1 VTTVAEHA
9 VLSTPF
15 ERLGNVSSWRT
26 FTNEIHHRNALH
38 ATGASEDSLHA
49 RGITELAEQ
58 VVESGY
64 LEALIS
70 CNPNALGDALAVL
83 YHLASQARLDD
94 GVARSWRRHAQ
105 HALPFCTE
113 LVPPDALLLNA
124 YRGALGHGGADPE
137 PELRALAVMEPL
149 WAFRHHVNASQTDD
163 FCKVVV
169 AFAVAGWSDEPAAAR
184 CAAQLPALRDA
195 LLGAAAANG
204 EALDVARLACL
215 PPALVGHPPR
225 ALTAMMGDDPQLEP
239 LRVLAQHVNKGN
251 LTC

>member
-1 VTTVAEHA
+1 MTPVAEHA
-9 VLSTPF
+9 VLPTPF
-15 ERLGNVSSWRT
+15 ERLSDVASWRT

-38 ATGASEDSLHA
+38 ATGACEGGAHA
-49 RGITELAEQ
+49 RSITELAEQ

-64 LEALIS
+64 LESLIS

-113 LVPPDALLLNA
+113 LIPPDALLLNA
-124 YRGALGHGGADPE
+124 YSGALGHGGADPE
-137 PELRALAVMEPL
+137 PELNALAVIEPL

-195 LLGAAAANG
+195 LLASAASSGAAH
-204 EALDVARLACL
+204 DVARLACL
-215 PPALVGHPPR
+215 PPMLVGYPPR
-225 ALTAMMGDDPQLEP
+225 ALAAMTGDDLQPEP
-239 LRVLAQHVNKGN
+239 LRALAQHVNKGN